1 MVIHSSKTGTNNSFT
16 DTTRGVKTRVADNAP
31 GREKIA
37 FFGGGS
43 LVALCSEV
51 RARHGVM
58 LFCSLTSSK
67 AIPCSVL
74 LALLEHI
81 VILLR

>member
-1 MVIHSSKTGTNNSFT
+1 MQHEYKNTILLRFLVSERITSKMVIHSSKTRTNKSFT

-43 LVALCSEV
+43 LVALCTV
-51 RARHGVM
+51 
-58 LFCSLTSSK
+58 
-67 AIPCSVL
+67 
-74 LALLEHI
+74 
-81 VILLR
+81 